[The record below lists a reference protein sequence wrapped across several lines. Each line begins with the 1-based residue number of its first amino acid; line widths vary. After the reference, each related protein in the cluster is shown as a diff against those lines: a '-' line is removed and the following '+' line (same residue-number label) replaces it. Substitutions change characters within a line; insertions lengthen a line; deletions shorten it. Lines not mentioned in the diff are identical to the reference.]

1 MIISAYQMRMLVISV
16 IVTVV
21 GYGIITFWAGYRP
34 ILDSFVTIGI
44 YGAISIFGLSLLN
57 YLFRF
62 WRWHRYIHLTQEV
75 DIPIIRHLIIY
86 LSGFALTTTPAKA
99 GEAIRGVFLKDYGV
113 GFKTNLAC
121 FLTERLSDLLAMI
134 VLCLVGASKTHDYQS
149 AVVIGFILI
158 AMIFSLIMYPQM
170 IIRMQTFFKPQTKI
184 QTKIQAKIW
193 HALSHIYDVLLLT
206 KIYHKPVI
214 LCQSLI
220 ISVLAWGFEA
230 YGFYYMIHLLG
241 IDISVSHAIFIY
253 AISMLIG
260 GISFIPAGLGSSE
273 VVMIAL
279 LLSSNIPLAV
289 ATAIT
294 IFMRIATLWFAVI
307 VGLICLLMQ
316 SYGYRHKSIA

>member
-34 ILDSFVTIGI
+34 IVDSFVTIGLCGSMI
-44 YGAISIFGLSLLN
+44 IFGLSFLN

-62 WRWHRYIHLTQEV
+62 WRWHRYIHLTQELE
-75 DIPIIRHLIIY
+75 IPIIRHVIIY
-86 LSGFALTTTPAKA
+86 ISGFALTTTPAKA

-121 FLTERLSDLLAMI
+121 FFTERVSDLLAMI
-134 VLCLVGASKTHDYQS
+134 FLCLVGASKTHDYQS
-149 AVVIGFILI
+149 AVFIGFILI
-158 AMIFSLIMYPQM
+158 IMVFLLIVYPQ
-170 IIRMQTFFKPQTKI
+170 IIMRIQKFFKQKTKI
-184 QTKIQAKIW
+184 W
-193 HALSHIYDVLLLT
+193 NALSHIYDVLLLT
-206 KIYHKPVI
+206 KIYHKPVT

-220 ISVLAWGFEA
+220 ISIVAWGFEA

-279 LLSSNIPLAV
+279 LLSNNVPLAM

-307 VGLICLLMQ
+307 VGLICLLIQ
-316 SYGYRHKSIA
+316 SYGYRHKSVA

>member
-1 MIISAYQMRMLVISV
+1 MIISAYQMRMLVMSV

-44 YGAISIFGLSLLN
+44 YGAMSIFGLSFLN

-62 WRWHRYIHLTQEV
+62 WRWHRYIHLTQETH
-75 DIPIIRHLIIY
+75 IPIIRHLIIY
-86 LSGFALTTTPAKA
+86 ISGFALTTTPAKA

-134 VLCLVGASKTHDYQS
+134 FLCLVGASKSHDYYS
-149 AVVIGFILI
+149 AVVIGFMLI
-158 AMIFSLIMYPQM
+158 AMIFLLIIYPQM
-170 IIRMQTFFKPQTKI
+170 IIRMQKFFKPN
-184 QTKIQAKIW
+184 AKIW
-193 HALSHIYDVLLLT
+193 NALKHIYDVLLLT

-220 ISVLAWGFEA
+220 ISILAWSCEA

-241 IDISVSHAIFIY
+241 YDISLSHAIFIY

-279 LLSSNIPLAV
+279 LLSSNVPLAV
-289 ATAIT
+289 ATAMT
-294 IFMRIATLWFAVI
+294 IFMRIATLWFAVL
-307 VGLICLLMQ
+307 VGLVCLIIQ
-316 SYGYRHKSIA
+316 SYGYRHKKTE